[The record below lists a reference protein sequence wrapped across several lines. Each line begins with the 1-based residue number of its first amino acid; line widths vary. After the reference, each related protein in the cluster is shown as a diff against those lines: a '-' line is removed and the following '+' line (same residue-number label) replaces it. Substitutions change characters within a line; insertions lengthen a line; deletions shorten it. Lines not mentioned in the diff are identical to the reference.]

1 MRNTY
6 EEHPLFL
13 LTDCLR
19 KAKTVKSLCDATG
32 IHETTV
38 YGWLGFRHGISDDS
52 YAILS
57 AYRRDLLKKPS
68 EPPKE
73 NKLTWSRK
81 ESGLTLPSIDTT
93 ARIIKHGIGKD
104 DTPYVFARTVQD
116 ETVFIPRFVAYE
128 IVKQMEYI
136 KVNDVINVRVVKDL
150 SNRSDYVAKKFLG
163 SAEV

>member
-1 MRNTY
+1 MRSAL
-6 EEHPLFL
+6 EEHPLL
-13 LTDCLR
+13 LLADCLR

-116 ETVFIPRFVAYE
+116 ETVFIPSFVAYE